1 MRKSFATAIAPLIN
15 ASLQWLETITDS
27 HRGSLETPDFID
39 AQVTLKRHFSEA
51 RRHLESQNR
60 EGWILVH
67 YAIVAW
73 VDEQCMALPWE
84 GQKWWQNNSLELN
97 YFQQT
102 EGNREFYVH
111 AEKAIRNRER
121 DAIEIYFLCVAL
133 GFRGFY
139 MDLRSENP
147 EYVGYAKKFITRKQ
161 LPEDIR
167 AWMRRTADQIPLGQS
182 KTSSSEIAQ
191 LEASGAAPLN
201 ATTSFVSSLLFAMIG
216 LGCLAAYGLFK
227 WL

>member
-1 MRKSFATAIAPLIN
+1 
-15 ASLQWLETITDS
+15 
-27 HRGSLETPDFID
+27 
-39 AQVTLKRHFSEA
+39 EA
-51 RRHLESQNR
+51 RRKLESQNR
-60 EGWILVH
+60 EGWKLVH

-84 GQKWWQNNSLELN
+84 GQKWWQNNSLELH

-111 AEKAIRNRER
+111 AEKALRNRER

-139 MDLRSENP
+139 MDLRSPNP
-147 EYVGYAKKFITRKQ
+147 EYVGYAKNFITRKH

-167 AWMRRTADQIPLGQS
+167 AWMRRTAEQIPLGNTT
-182 KTSSSEIAQ
+182 TSSSEIVHR
-191 LEASGAAPLN
+191 EAAGAPPLK
-201 ATTSFVSSLLFAMIG
+201 AATSFVSSLLFAMIG
-216 LGCLAAYGLFK
+216 LGCLAAYALFK
-227 WL
+227 NL